1 MGGGQRSLALSLR
14 NVYETLAISTQTVLE
29 SAQGTVT
36 HDACNRRLESW
47 SIKVVNNLELL
58 LTVSGRENIGERHHL
73 VMSNHQ
79 SHYDIP
85 VLFAVLGSNMRMV
98 TKAELFRIPVFGPAL
113 RAAGFVSIDRSRRD
127 RAVASLADARS
138 LLHAGMSVWLAPE
151 GTRSPSASMLPFKKG
166 GFHLAQ
172 DAGVPILP
180 VAINGTHR
188 ILSRSSARSLSKVS
202 VTVTIMKAIDPS
214 TFPAKAEGRAL
225 LMDAVRRAIQEGLSE
240 A

>member
-1 MGGGQRSLALSLR
+1 LR
-14 NVYETLAISTQTVLE
+14 NVFETLAISTQTVIE
-29 SAQGTVT
+29 SARGTVT
-36 HDACNRRLESW
+36 HEACNRRLESW
-47 SIKVVNNLELL
+47 SIKVVNNLELT
-58 LTVSGRENIGERHHL
+58 LTVSGREHLGGSHHL

-113 RAAGFVSIDRSRRD
+113 RAAGFVSIDRGRRD

-138 LLHAGMSVWLAPE
+138 LLNTGMSVWLAPE
-151 GTRSPSASMLPFKKG
+151 GTRSPSVSMLPFKKG

-180 VAINGTHR
+180 VAIRGTHQ
-188 ILSRSSARSLSKVS
+188 ILSRCDARSLSKVS
-202 VTVTIMKAIDPS
+202 VNVTIMKAIDPS

-225 LMDAVRRAIQEGLSE
+225 LMDAVRRAIQEGLIE
-240 A
+240 P